1 MEGLFEAWSARSKAT
16 QGIQT
21 KEQKEDSNH
30 FNKNDKNMLQGILM
44 VNHKYQ
50 KRPIDEEF
58 MLKQRESKGT
68 EVIEGIAPYT
78 TDKSKIFNRL
88 EEDRDAY
95 KHKKKLKANNEED

>member
-1 MEGLFEAWSARSKAT
+1 MEALFEAWSARLKASK
-16 QGIQT
+16 GIET
-21 KEQKEDSNH
+21 KDIKENSNH

-44 VNHKYQ
+44 VNHKHQ

-78 TDKSKIFNRL
+78 TNKSKLFDRL

-95 KHKKKLKANNEED
+95 NHKKKLKASNEED

>member
-1 MEGLFEAWSARSKAT
+1 MEGLFASWEARSKHLST
-16 QGIQT
+16 DKSNP
-21 KEQKEDSNH
+21 KEPSNH

-58 MLKQRESKGT
+58 MLKQRECKGT

-78 TDKSKIFNRL
+78 TDKSALFDRL

-95 KHKKKLKANNEED
+95 LKKKLKAKQEEE